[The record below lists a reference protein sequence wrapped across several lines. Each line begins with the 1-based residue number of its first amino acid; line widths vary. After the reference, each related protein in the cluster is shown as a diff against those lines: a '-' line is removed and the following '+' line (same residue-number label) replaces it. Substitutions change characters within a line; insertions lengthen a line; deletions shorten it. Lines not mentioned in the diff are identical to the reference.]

1 MAFEE
6 YYSYW
11 IIFYSAYLP
20 RVKWNIFVEPEY
32 VRDHLVLSGLSIS
45 FDVCYAVL
53 PDFIFLCEK
62 KSVFVWWCLTL
73 QKCVYFGDEKPV
85 RRRMSSNWR
94 SMVEDLKIRDF
105 YPCFGVRC
113 VFGDIWKTTRVKK
126 TTPDK
131 YRPHPTTDSRDYG
144 IPYIYHLCHLK
155 LDYHLENRSF
165 KTFQKTNQ
173 AWLSACT

>member
-1 MAFEE
+1 MCSMHSPWLYFPVWEE
-6 YYSYW
+6 E
-11 IIFYSAYLP
+11 IF
-20 RVKWNIFVEPEY
+20 
-32 VRDHLVLSGLSIS
+32 D
-45 FDVCYAVL
+45 
-53 PDFIFLCEK
+53 

-155 LDYHLENRSF
+155 LDYHLENRNF

-173 AWLSACT
+173 AWLSAYT